1 MIRAVW
7 RCALLSRPEGTILP
21 LSGRAG
27 QVMFGQVWGGR

>member
-1 MIRAVW
+1 MICAVW
-7 RCALLSRPEGTILP
+7 RCAHLSRPEGILP